1 MPDPRCL
8 KRLHD
13 WGARGPVEG
22 ATCVRSGCGKV
33 FGKRPARATAVVV
46 HAVVPAA
53 SRPVALAEQVPTQG
67 ATVSPRPAGLAGAA
81 ARLARSRGLVV
92 AGDSSVAAVASE
104 AAAPVP
110 PPGAAAE
117 PEPQRESL
125 SDWLLPSVPG
135 LVADG
140 CAWSI
145 RKAGREPLGA
155 DPVWEQRWEKS
166 YKDSLGHYVP
176 RLEMHPAVALLI
188 ATFFLWLSMW
198 WGAPKIKKDEPVAEV
213 KPESSVKPVDGASDK
228 ATEAKE
234 VKVCLTPA
242 TVPNHAGSP
251 ASAGDSGGLAES
263 LGLTSACV
271 PMGASMDDGSATNV
285 VPNA

>member
-1 MPDPRCL
+1 
-8 KRLHD
+8 
-13 WGARGPVEG
+13 V
-22 ATCVRSGCGKV
+22 CVRPGCGKI
-33 FGKRPARATAVVV
+33 FGKRPSRAVS
-46 HAVVPAA
+46 AA
-53 SRPVALAEQVPTQG
+53 APDVRPIALAGQAPHS
-67 ATVSPRPAGLAGAA
+67 APAVLARTGGLAGAA

-92 AGDSSVAAVASE
+92 AGDSPVAAVASE

-145 RKAGREPLGA
+145 RKAGRDPLGA

-198 WGAPKIKKDEPVAEV
+198 WGAPKLKKDEPAAAEV
-213 KPESSVKPVDGASDK
+213 KPESSAKPVDGASDK

-234 VKVCLTPA
+234 VKACLTPA
-242 TVPNHAGSP
+242 TVPNHAGSLP
-251 ASAGDSGGLAES
+251 SAGDSGGLAES

-271 PMGASMDDGSATNV
+271 PMGASVDDGSATNV